1 MKSDKLNL
9 SFSAKRPGTAEIA
22 ELLKQLRET
31 RTWQSMENLARKA
44 AELHPHQPE
53 FHMMLGTSLHNQ
65 GKARAAEQAYGA
77 CLRIDPKNVRA
88 LINLG
93 SLQISAGQPAAG
105 LAAIDAALHLDPGN
119 VEARV
124 QKGRGLGVLGKPD
137 EALKVFDELDAEQPD
152 NVNVITARALCH
164 MQIGHRTRA
173 AELLSRALELAPDD
187 PEIRA
192 AMKKVAS

>member
-31 RTWQSMENLARKA
+31 RSLQSMENLARKA
-44 AELHPHQPE
+44 AELHPDRPE
-53 FHMMLGTSLHNQ
+53 FHMVLGTALHNQ

-105 LAAIDAALHLDPGN
+105 LAAINAALHLDPGN
-119 VEARV
+119 VEARLN
-124 QKGRGLGVLGKPD
+124 KGRGLGILGKPD
-137 EALKVFDELDAEQPD
+137 EALRVFEELSAERPD
-152 NVNVITARALCH
+152 DVNVIKAQALCH
-164 MQIGHRTRA
+164 MQIGHKTRA
-173 AELLSRALELAPDD
+173 AELLSRALELAPGD
-187 PEIRA
+187 PELRA
-192 AMKKVAS
+192 AMKQVAS